1 MDAKIIN
8 VLKQYQLAD
17 SEIEDMRTIAP
28 MLDVTTFEEF
38 TENCKVLVKYGYPK
52 SDLDYLFL
60 ANPNLFVVSAEE
72 LDADLKKLSA
82 KCDDIEMVLKT
93 DPASIC

>member
-17 SEIEDMRTIAP
+17 SEIEDMLTIAP

-60 ANPNLFVVSAEE
+60 ANPNLFVVSADE